1 MSIKPRNT
9 GAVVAYLEGNV
20 SFTLTIVYIH
30 VYACKLLFYLCV
42 KCQIIRKLARNS
54 LRKVY
59 AVLIS
64 NDALWWC
71 AVIFNFVNAYYVSR
85 NPRRLSA
92 SRKSSSYSIWTT
104 AMLVQLQLF
113 KKDSYQWNVCI
124 LEMLLTSRI
133 WWASGFDAWHGDRL
147 GTCDYHVMAWACFP
161 LLNMK

>member
-1 MSIKPRNT
+1 MYHLRYPLCTYMCTR
-9 GAVVAYLEGNV
+9 A
-20 SFTLTIVYIH
+20 SFCFICVWNAKSSENWRKTLRI
-30 VYACKLLFYLCV
+30 
-42 KCQIIRKLARNS
+42 
-54 LRKVY
+54 VY

-71 AVIFNFVNAYYVSR
+71 DVIFNFVNAYYVSR

-92 SRKSSSYSIWTT
+92 SRKSSSYSIWTM

-133 WWASGFDAWHGDRL
+133 WWASGFDTRHGDRL
-147 GTCDYHVMAWACFP
+147 GTRDYHVMTWACLP